1 MRMKRENSKQ
11 TTNNKQQTQPHKP
24 LKHHKPQQPL
34 MIISYPD
41 IKPKIKS
48 VENREMIFCT
58 SRKKWVVL
66 NPEEWVRQN
75 FLLYLIHTLGFSSS
89 IIAVEKKVKNLQTS
103 KRFDIIVYKNDLPY
117 ILVECKEMNVV
128 LGQSALT
135 QTLNYFSEI
144 QSRYIIIT
152 NGNQTFAYEKSNNTL
167 NVVDHIET

>member
-1 MRMKRENSKQ
+1 MK
-11 TTNNKQQTQPHKP
+11 
-24 LKHHKPQQPL
+24 
-34 MIISYPD
+34 ISYPD

-48 VENREMIFCT
+48 VDNTEFVFCLV
-58 SRKKWVVL
+58 RKKWVTL
-66 NPEEWVRQN
+66 TPEEWVRQN
-75 FLLYLIHTLGFSSS
+75 FLLYLIHNLGFSPS
-89 IIAVEKKVKNLQTS
+89 IIAVEKKIKNLQTL
-103 KRFDIIVYKNDLPY
+103 KRFDIVVYKNDMPY

-167 NVVDHIET
+167 NVVDYIET

>member
-1 MRMKRENSKQ
+1 M
-11 TTNNKQQTQPHKP
+11 
-24 LKHHKPQQPL
+24 L
-34 MIISYPD
+34 ISYPD

-48 VENREMIFCT
+48 VDNREMIFCT

-66 NPEEWVRQN
+66 TPEEWVRQN
-75 FLLYLIHTLGFSSS
+75 FLFYLIHTIGFSPS
-89 IIAVEKKVKNLQTS
+89 IIAVEKKIKNLQTL
-103 KRFDIIVYKNDLPY
+103 KRFDIVVYKNDMPY

-152 NGNQTFAYEKSNNTL
+152 NGNQTFAYEKANNVL
-167 NVVDHIET
+167 NEVDHIDP

>member
-1 MRMKRENSKQ
+1 MK
-11 TTNNKQQTQPHKP
+11 
-24 LKHHKPQQPL
+24 
-34 MIISYPD
+34 ISYPD

-48 VENREMIFCT
+48 VDNTEFVFCLV
-58 SRKKWVVL
+58 RKKWVTL
-66 NPEEWVRQN
+66 TPEEWVRQN
-75 FLLYLIHTLGFSSS
+75 FLLYLIHNLGFSPS
-89 IIAVEKKVKNLQTS
+89 IIAVEKKIKNLQTL
-103 KRFDIIVYKNDLPY
+103 KRFDIVVYKNDMPY

-167 NVVDHIET
+167 NAVEHIDP